1 MPTIITSGGTL
12 RDAIELIVWALYA
25 GFVIAAASA
34 MFQRRVPGSV
44 VRALDKAEAWTPDS
58 AKTLAELGIKPT
70 FFIRRSLRPGTA
82 VRHHVRAVSDE
93 DARRE
98 LPLAGFS
105 GFCRRL
111 FSLGKKTV
119 YDYDFAAQRW
129 YLPDEERYKATSR
142 FSAKGCNWQMLV
154 ISAVM
159 FLAVAALLL
168 WTLPI
173 IADKLAEAIASF

>member
-1 MPTIITSGGTL
+1 MPTLITSGGTL
-12 RDAIELIVWALYA
+12 KDAIELVVWAIYA
-25 GFVIAAASA
+25 GFLAATASA

-70 FFIRRSLRPGTA
+70 FFIRRALRPGTA
-82 VRHHVRAVSDE
+82 VRHHVRAVDDE
-93 DARRE
+93 AVRRE
-98 LPLAGFS
+98 IPLTGFS

-111 FSLGKKTV
+111 FSLGPKV
-119 YDYDFAAQRW
+119 VCDYDFSTQRW

-142 FSAKGCNWQMLV
+142 FSARGCNWQMLV
-154 ISAVM
+154 ITAVM
-159 FLAVAALLL
+159 FLAVAGLLL

-173 IADKLAEAIASF
+173 IAEKLAEALAGF

>member
-1 MPTIITSGGTL
+1 MPSLITSGGTL
-12 RDAIELIVWALYA
+12 KDAIELVVWALYA
-25 GFVIAAASA
+25 GFLIATASA
-34 MFQRRVPGSV
+34 MFRRRVPGAV
-44 VRALDKAEAWTPDS
+44 VRALDKAEAWTPDT

-70 FFIRRSLRPGTA
+70 FFIRRALRPGTA
-82 VRHHVRAVSDE
+82 VRHHVRAVDDE
-93 DARRE
+93 AARRE
-98 LPLAGFS
+98 VPLSGFA

-142 FSAKGCNWQMLV
+142 FSARGCNWQMLV
-154 ISAVM
+154 ITAVI
-159 FLAVAALLL
+159 FLGLAALLL